1 MQRVSSSRNL
11 GRWSS
16 AEAVLGLCMAVKDRA
31 VSIEVFLSA
40 CCASASFSAVFCFH
54 NSKILGCSPV
64 ISIWNTVDLER
75 SRFFWVMIRLKP
87 YCATSESWQK
97 YLLVLLKC
105 HCELEKKKEVFLLT
119 VFSNERTDN
128 SDIVRSSVMFL
139 KKSRSENIPYRYLF
153 NGSIFST
160 KMMWFYFL

>member
-1 MQRVSSSRNL
+1 M
-11 GRWSS
+11 
-16 AEAVLGLCMAVKDRA
+16 
-31 VSIEVFLSA
+31 SIAVFLSA
-40 CCASASFSAVFCFH
+40 CCASASFSAAFCFC
-54 NSKILGCSPV
+54 NSKILGRSPV
-64 ISIWNTVDLER
+64 ISIWSTIDLER

-87 YCATSESWQK
+87 YCATLEYWQK

-105 HCELEKKKEVFLLT
+105 RCELEKKKKEVFLLI

-139 KKSRSENIPYRYLF
+139 KKSRSENILCRYLF

-160 KMMWFYFL
+160 KMMCFYFL